1 MEWLA
6 SNFVVFIAVFVFVA
20 AAIFFTIQF
29 TNKKTDEQIAA
40 LKEWLLYACMIAEKE
55 LGKGTGKAKLRYVY
69 DMFLTKF
76 PWLAQYITFE
86 RFSVL
91 VDTALIEMRKLLETN
106 DYIKEFVG

>member
-1 MEWLA
+1 MEWLVNNWIIVIA
-6 SNFVVFIAVFVFVA
+6 VLMVIAVAVVFIV
-20 AAIFFTIQF
+20 QF
-29 TNKKTDEQIAA
+29 ANKKTDEQIAA

-86 RFSVL
+86 RFSVM
-91 VDTALIEMRKLLETN
+91 VDEVLLELRKLLETN
-106 DYIKEFVG
+106 DYIKSFVG